1 MFKRLAF
8 AAFCAI
14 ILPALPAAA
23 CNGGCNTSCYSA
35 PCGGAG
41 YGYAYPAQPA
51 PVVFAPVPQAQTYYA
66 APQYSYGYYPPV
78 AQTAYPAYG
87 YYGYAPRPRYA
98 RGYYGPRRYASA
110 YYGPRRAAH
119 YRPYAK
125 PRYTK

>member
-8 AAFCAI
+8 AAFGV
-14 ILPALPAAA
+14 ILLPVASASA
-23 CNGGCNTSCYSA
+23 CNSGCNAPCS
-35 PCGGAG
+35 PCGGG
-41 YGYAYPAQPA
+41 GYSYGYAYAQPA

-87 YYGYAPRPRYA
+87 YYGYAPRPR
-98 RGYYGPRRYASA
+98 RYASA

-119 YRPYAK
+119 YRPYAR